1 MELAMMEKKSE
12 EQAMLRLIRSD
23 IIHFAGMGA
32 SKRYSDQEIM
42 SIPIIDNQNIILP
55 IRTVKEAVALLKS
68 FY

>member
-1 MELAMMEKKSE
+1 MMLKQA
-12 EQAMLRLIRSD
+12 EQLSTIRLIRSD

-42 SIPIIDNQNIILP
+42 SIPIVDNQNIILP
-55 IRTVKEAVALLKS
+55 IKTVKEAVALLKS

>member
-1 MELAMMEKKSE
+1 MEAAMMLKQA
-12 EQAMLRLIRSD
+12 EQLSTIRLIRSD

-42 SIPIIDNQNIILP
+42 SIPIVDNQNIILP
-55 IRTVKEAVALLKS
+55 IKTVKEAVALLKS

>member
-1 MELAMMEKKSE
+1 MEAAMTLKQA
-12 EQAMLRLIRSD
+12 EQLSTIRLIRSD

-42 SIPIIDNQNIILP
+42 SIPIVDNKNIILP
-55 IRTVKEAVALLKS
+55 IKTVKEAVALLKS

>member
-1 MELAMMEKKSE
+1 MEAAMMLKQAE
-12 EQAMLRLIRSD
+12 ELSTIRLIRSD

-42 SIPIIDNQNIILP
+42 SIPIVDNRNIILP
-55 IRTVKEAVALLKS
+55 IKTVKEAVALLKS

>member
-1 MELAMMEKKSE
+1 MMLKQAEELSTI
-12 EQAMLRLIRSD
+12 RLIRSD

-42 SIPIIDNQNIILP
+42 SIPIVDNRNIILP
-55 IRTVKEAVALLKS
+55 IKTVKEAVALLKS